1 MGLIK
6 MWLLFRHYCTSKIKL
21 VPTSTCVWESN
32 GRRLIKVEVTPQE
45 ETPPERMA
53 ATINDMLTQKIYKVI
68 EDQGEALKKI
78 GSHLSKLKGS
88 KIKKHVHIEINEEE
102 EDKEEWDDRDK
113 ADYKRNKGFEKLIM
127 DTMIMKEKVEK
138 MQLAFRKAQGMDD
151 CLYNMGGLSSKVP
164 ITLPPKFKI
173 SYVENFDGTRIL
185 KNMLGDT

>member
-1 MGLIK
+1 M
-6 MWLLFRHYCTSKIKL
+6 
-21 VPTSTCVWESN
+21 
-32 GRRLIKVEVTPQE
+32 IKVEVTPQE
-45 ETPPERMA
+45 ETPPERMV

-88 KIKKHVHIEINEEE
+88 KIKKHVHIDINEEE

-138 MQLAFRKAQGMDD
+138 VQLAFRKAQGMDD

-173 SYVENFDGTRIL
+173 SYVEKFDGTRIL